1 MDDALRPLQVADLT
15 QQLVEAKQQV
25 ATLTARVAAP
35 PVRTPSHV
43 LQQGAAASPA
53 GQPPSTLHLYA
64 ASQQQ
69 QQQQQHARCK
79 RAQSMPAAAPAPAP
93 QAPLAPQQPIAVPP
107 VPAWA
112 PLVQPHQAAPAAA
125 AAPQTQRSPR
135 LKDLQALC
143 DDLDKYVKQVCSNE
157 SLQR

>member
-1 MDDALRPLQVADLT
+1 MADLT
-15 QQLVEAKQQV
+15 QQLVETKQQV
-25 ATLTARVAAP
+25 ATLMAQAAAT
-35 PVRTPSHV
+35 PVRAPSHV
-43 LQQGAAASPA
+43 LQQGAAASPG

-69 QQQQQHARCK
+69 QQAQCK
-79 RAQSMPAAAPAPAP
+79 RAQSMPAAVPPPAPRAT
-93 QAPLAPQQPIAVPP
+93 LAQQQPTAVPS
-107 VPAWA
+107 VPTWA
-112 PLVQPHQAAPAAA
+112 PLVQQHQAAPAAA

-143 DDLDKYVKQVCSNE
+143 NDLDKYVKQVCSNE

>member
-1 MDDALRPLQVADLT
+1 MAELT

-25 ATLTARVAAP
+25 ATLTARGAAM
-35 PVRTPSHV
+35 PVRAPSHV
-43 LQQGAAASPA
+43 LQQGAAASPG

-69 QQQQQHARCK
+69 QQQARCK
-79 RAQSMPAAAPAPAP
+79 RAQSMPAAVPPPAL
-93 QAPLAPQQPIAVPP
+93 QALQPPQQPVREPR

-112 PLVQPHQAAPAAA
+112 PLGQPHQAAPEAA

-143 DDLDKYVKQVCSNE
+143 NDLDKYVKQVCSNE